1 MKLSTAKDL
10 CQMSITPL
18 LDSMEDVNFT
28 IHSFIHIKFEIICHL
43 SAAK

>member
-10 CQMSITPL
+10 CQMPITSL

-28 IHSFIHIKFEIICHL
+28 IENEIHIKFEIICHL
-43 SAAK
+43 SAVK